1 MTERINRETGAR
13 YARLNGSIVNNRV
26 SDECIGGAHDDCHF
40 LWCTCLH
47 HSAVQFELERPL
59 KSLREVA
66 SEIEAEMED
75 AA

>member
-13 YARLNGSIVNNRV
+13 YARLNGSVVNNRV

-47 HSAVQFELERPL
+47 HSAVQFAIEHAQIPL
-59 KSLREVA
+59 HQPIAEDDEE
-66 SEIEAEMED
+66 SE